1 MKPAEKE
8 AVMREFAAG
17 ASDVLVATSV
27 VEVGIDV
34 PNATVMVIEGAE
46 RFGLAQLH
54 QFRGRVGRGSAASR
68 CFLIAGTE
76 APESLERLD
85 IVARSANGLD
95 LAEADLQIRGPG
107 EFYGLRQSGFPGLRV
122 ARLTDLEL
130 IQRVREAAG
139 QILELDPQLARP
151 EHAALAAAVR
161 RIGANAGEAN

>member
-1 MKPAEKE
+1 
-8 AVMREFAAG
+8 MRAFADG
-17 ASDVLVATSV
+17 ESDVLVTTSV

-54 QFRGRVGRGSAASR
+54 QFRGRVGRGSAPSI
-68 CFLIAGTE
+68 CFLIAGSE

-95 LAEADLQIRGPG
+95 LAEEDLRIRGPG
-107 EFYGLRQSGFPGLRV
+107 EYYGLRQSGFPGLRI

-130 IQRVREAAG
+130 IQRVRGAAA
-139 QILELDPQLARP
+139 QILDEDPRLEHPR
-151 EHAALAAAVR
+151 HAALAEAVH
-161 RIGANAGEAN
+161 RIGADAGEAN